1 MPRARSSASS
11 NRRSLEPAG
20 FVSIL
25 QIDLHFPDAGS
36 LKAKRKELAPVK
48 AHLRQRVGASVAEV
62 GHQDSWQRST
72 LAVAIAARSAALA
85 PDTVDTVQ
93 RALDGRF
100 PQGVRVEYRL
110 ASWEDL
116 ESLG

>member
-1 MPRARSSASS
+1 MPPARSSASS

-48 AHLRQRVGASVAEV
+48 AHLRQRVGASVAEI
-62 GHQDSWQRST
+62 GHQDRWQRATLLVALVAGST
-72 LAVAIAARSAALA
+72 LPLDEAADRLEGW
-85 PDTVDTVQ
+85 
-93 RALDGRF
+93 LDARF
-100 PQGVRVEYRL
+100 PQGARVERL
-110 ASWEDL
+110 VTSLQDL
-116 ESLG
+116 HG